1 MQYLVGICMLIML
14 LALIW
19 QFIVTFKVFIGI
31 AVAIII
37 AIKYLKNKKKKAS
50 INRVESER
58 NEISSEREIL
68 EDLLS

>member
-1 MQYLVGICMLIML
+1 MEYLLGICMLIML

-19 QFIVTFKVFIGI
+19 QVIVTFKVFIGI

-37 AIKYLKNKKKKAS
+37 AIKYLKNKKKKAI

-58 NEISSEREIL
+58 KEISDEREIL